1 MQKKNFS
8 SSSDYM
14 IEAIHICTKNYMK
27 IHTTKFIQ
35 FMNFA
40 SSVYKENKSSK
51 PFERY
56 SRSRVKHTGSGCSMC
71 LLAIFF
77 LHHRLTECFNGEF
90 DMNNKFY

>member
-56 SRSRVKHTGSGCSMC
+56 SHI
-71 LLAIFF
+71 LA
-77 LHHRLTECFNGEF
+77 
-90 DMNNKFY
+90 